1 MTSYD
6 GLPEKFKNLMNTSRN
21 MDTNWDLAHISQVLN
36 IAVKYNTIWS
46 NASYSSPISSKILD
60 IIKIFS
66 TINIDDIDTLENQ
79 IQSIFRNQLYR
90 DSFEKSLT
98 AIRLPKHFIDIT
110 ALDLRVDQRIY
121 RHSMKELLK
130 KFNI

>member
-21 MDTNWDLAHISQVLN
+21 MDTNWDLAHISEVLN

-66 TINIDDIDTLENQ
+66 TINIDDIGTLENQ

-90 DSFEKSLT
+90 NSFEKSLT

-110 ALDLRVDQRIY
+110 ALDLRVDRRRY
-121 RHSMKELLK
+121 RHSMKEILK

>member
-21 MDTNWDLAHISQVLN
+21 MDTNWALAHITLVLN

-66 TINIDDIDTLENQ
+66 TINIDDIGTLENQ

-90 DSFEKSLT
+90 DSFQKSLT

-110 ALDLRVDQRIY
+110 ALDLRVDRRRY
-121 RHSMKELLK
+121 RHSMKEILK

>member
-6 GLPEKFKNLMNTSRN
+6 GLSEKFKNLMNTSRN

-66 TINIDDIDTLENQ
+66 TINIDDIGTLENQ
-79 IQSIFRNQLYR
+79 IQSIFQNQLYR

>member
-79 IQSIFRNQLYR
+79 IQSIFQNQLYR

-110 ALDLRVDQRIY
+110 ALDLRVDKRIY
-121 RHSMKELLK
+121 RHSLKELLK